1 LKRYIVIIGILLI
14 IIYVLDYSRVE
25 KLEAALYEVMSQRIE
40 IIEKAAFGET
50 SYDEA
55 QRLLVDITQNPL
67 LKSDLQIIEN
77 LDEFPTEIDRVQS
90 FNIGQIRNLSVIG
103 NNICFSAE
111 IVWNMEGLNGPYT
124 EESVYFFE
132 MKKDKDKYLLYNYY
146 SLTNN

>member
-1 LKRYIVIIGILLI
+1 MLV
-14 IIYVLDYSRVE
+14 IIYVLDFSREE

-55 QRLLVDITQNPL
+55 QKLLVDITQNPL

-77 LDEFPTEIDRVQS
+77 LDEYPTEIDRVQS
-90 FNIGQIRNLSVIG
+90 FKIGQIRNLSVIG

-111 IVWNMEGLNGPYT
+111 IVWNMEGLNGPYI
-124 EESVYFFE
+124 EESIYFFE
-132 MKKDKDKYLLYNYY
+132 MKRDKNKYILYDYY
-146 SLTNN
+146 PIN